1 MRLYV
6 ENGTNYIKS
15 LDDGSPIKLQVIDN
29 DNSPV
34 DLTKFPQVFVKIGT
48 ERLGAILSIVPTTK
62 DIDGFVEFTLPKNTL
77 PKGLYL
83 LEIHMI
89 DSLGAIRISPSDS
102 DLRVVIRKSLD
113 ELGDEISAI
122 TVTELMAIVSD
133 SKLLAES
140 ADNTSKQANLS
151 ANNAVDIATGANVK
165 SDKAITDST
174 SALSK
179 ANTAITDSTKAKTD
193 SASAVTTANG
203 ANTKSDKAVADSTSA
218 LTKANQAI
226 TDSTKAK
233 TDSSVALTKSTEA
246 NTKSDKAILDSS
258 TAITTANQANTKSD
272 EAIVIA
278 NSTIAKSDKA
288 VLDSTNAVATSN
300 EANTKSDKAVLD
312 STTALTKAT
321 ESVTTANSANTK
333 SDKAITDS
341 ATALTTANEAKTT
354 STQANSK
361 SDNAVTTSNEA
372 NAKSDKAI
380 TDSANA
386 VKVSNQ
392 ANTKS
397 DNAVTVATQSDVK
410 STNAETVAL
419 GVESRFNELI
429 SGNTNAE
436 VIEAR
441 GTFTTLSER
450 LDDSDV
456 KLEKKYEKSTG
467 GIPLSDLASEV
478 KTAIEEGGKVKSVN
492 GNLPNPQG
500 DITVDLTSYAK
511 TTEVDSKLQ
520 GKVNVEVGKGLS
532 TNDYTTTEKNKLAG
546 LSNTIVSNSLTSTS
560 TTTAASSSAIKTVN
574 DSLNTFKSDT
584 TTNLGTK
591 VDKVV
596 GKGLSTNDF
605 TNEDKS
611 NLDNLKLEGL
621 LNQVATGV
629 DSNGVYTT
637 ITYKRE
643 NNTNYLISTASLPN
657 SDGNYT
663 KVVWQFYGE
672 NGTTLLSTKTW
683 TITYDVN
690 GVITKKEVV

>member
-246 NTKSDKAILDSS
+246 NTKSDKAILDSF

-380 TDSANA
+380 TDSGNA

-436 VIEAR
+436 VIHAR

>member
-34 DLTKFPQVFVKIGT
+34 DLTSFTKVTVKVGNENGT
-48 ERLGAILSIVPTTK
+48 ILNITPDSL
-62 DIDGFVEFTLPKNTL
+62 DIDGFVSFKLPKNTL
-77 PKGLYL
+77 TVGKYQI
-83 LEIHMI
+83 EVYMY
-89 DSLGAIRISPSDS
+89 SLDETIRIAPSDS
-102 DLRVVIRKSLD
+102 ILPFSVFKALD
-113 ELGDEISAI
+113 EVGTLVNVMALDEILAKVNE
-122 TVTELMAIVSD
+122 TVISSNEAVKLANNSMVVSD
-133 SKLLAES
+133 I
-140 ADNTSKQANLS
+140 AN
-151 ANNAVDIATGANVK
+151 
-165 SDKAITDST
+165 
-174 SALSK
+174 
-179 ANTAITDSTKAKTD
+179 
-193 SASAVTTANG
+193 
-203 ANTKSDKAVADSTSA
+203 
-218 LTKANQAI
+218 
-226 TDSTKAK
+226 
-233 TDSSVALTKSTEA
+233 TKSTEA
-246 NTKSDKAILDSS
+246 NTKSDKAVLDST
-258 TAITTANQANTKSD
+258 TAISTANQANTKSD

-288 VLDSTNAVATSN
+288 VLDSTNSVATSN
-300 EANTKSDKAVLD
+300 EANAKSDKAVLD
-312 STTALTKAT
+312 STTALAKAT
-321 ESVTTANSANTK
+321 ESVTTANGANTK

-354 STQANSK
+354 SEQANTK
-361 SDNAVTTSNEA
+361 SDNAVLTA
-372 NAKSDKAI
+372 NGANTKSDKAI

-386 VKVSNQ
+386 LTVSNQ

-397 DNAVTVATQSDVK
+397 DNAVSVATQSDVK

-419 GVESRFNELI
+419 GVESRFNELV
-429 SGNTNAE
+429 SGNTSAE

-441 GTFTTLSER
+441 GTFLKLNER
-450 LDDSDV
+450 LNASDT
-456 KLEKKYEKSTG
+456 KLEKKYEKSIG

-492 GNLPNPQG
+492 GNLPNQQG

-511 TTEVDSKLQ
+511 TTEVDSKLE
-520 GKVNVEVGKGLS
+520 GKVSVE
-532 TNDYTTTEKNKLAG
+532 
-546 LSNTIVSNSLTSTS
+546 
-560 TTTAASSSAIKTVN
+560 
-574 DSLNTFKSDT
+574 
-584 TTNLGTK
+584 
-591 VDKVV
+591 V

-605 TNEDKS
+605 TNEDKT

-637 ITYKRE
+637 ITYKRA

-663 KVVWQFYGE
+663 KVVWKFYDE